1 MVFPISFE
9 ISKGS
14 MVLYENQNL
23 NELPRS
29 CLNNKM
35 SVQIAMCDSI
45 QTIQSIVNLRTK
57 APPSS
62 DAVMAIMR
70 SIEPLL
76 NPVESGSN
84 WRRGVPTG
92 TNTSRRVASNGS
104 LNSRWK
110 SSTGSLNG
118 YNGNE
123 SPNKL
128 DSPIP
133 PKYESKFRNSD
144 AAIEDT
150 IPNTIILNKLNK
162 FSESTYRDIRDFLY
176 QILDSGETDFIKE
189 FMRLVFKKAAAE
201 EIFCP
206 LYAKLLAELRATYP
220 VIQTEMIELF
230 ERYLMIFQNLD
241 NNQNVDYQAF
251 VVRNS
256 EKKYRLGYSQFLAEL
271 VTLEAVDL
279 NSLERT
285 FCILAQNILRDG
297 AEQNQITDVQEYAD
311 CLLRMS
317 RVFHKK
323 NTQFFQNLRRTLF
336 ERISPDLETIL
347 ATPKEDLPSLT
358 PKARFA
364 LMDVRDNLKRS

>member
-1 MVFPISFE
+1 MNSV
-9 ISKGS
+9 GGD
-14 MVLYENQNL
+14 
-23 NELPRS
+23 
-29 CLNNKM
+29 
-35 SVQIAMCDSI
+35 SVQII
-45 QTIQSIVNLRTK
+45 QAILNLRPK

-62 DAVMAIMR
+62 ETVVNTMKN
-70 SIEPLL
+70 IESLL
-76 NPVESGSN
+76 NPIESAST

-92 TNTSRRVASNGS
+92 ASTPRRNASTQS

-118 YNGNE
+118 YTGND
-123 SPNKL
+123 SPGKG

-150 IPNTIILNKLNK
+150 ILNTIILNKLNK
-162 FSESTYRDIRDFLY
+162 FSDSTYRDVRDFLY

-206 LYAKLLAELRATYP
+206 LYAKLLSELRATYP
-220 VIQTEMIELF
+220 VIQTEMVELF
-230 ERYLMIFQNLD
+230 QRYLMIFENLD
-241 NNQNVDYQAF
+241 NNQNLDYQAF
-251 VVRNS
+251 VTRNS

-271 VTLEAVDL
+271 VILEAVDL
-279 NSLERT
+279 ASLEKT
-285 FCILAQNILRDG
+285 FFILIQNIQRDG
-297 AEQNQITDVQEYAD
+297 RLANQITDIQEYAD

-323 NTQFFQNLRRTLF
+323 NTMFFQNLRRGLF
-336 ERISPDLETIL
+336 EKISPDLELIMSI
-347 ATPKEDLPSLT
+347 PKEDLPSLT
-358 PKARFA
+358 PKSRFA
-364 LMDVRDNLKRS
+364 LMDVRDNLKPL

>member
-1 MVFPISFE
+1 MVSWE
-9 ISKGS
+9 I
-14 MVLYENQNL
+14 QNL
-23 NELPRS
+23 NEQPRS
-29 CLNNKM
+29 CLNKKM
-35 SVQIAMCDSI
+35 SVVVAMASMNDSI
-45 QTIQSIVNLRTK
+45 QIIQSIVNLRVK

-62 DAVMAIMR
+62 DSILTVMR

-92 TNTSRRVASNGS
+92 TNPSRRIPSNGS

-118 YNGNE
+118 FQGNE
-123 SPNKL
+123 SPGKME
-128 DSPIP
+128 SPIP

-150 IPNTIILNKLNK
+150 ILNTIIMNKLNK

-220 VIQTEMIELF
+220 VIQTEMIQLF
-230 ERYLMIFQNLD
+230 DKYLMIFQNLD
-241 NNQNVDYQAF
+241 NNQNVDYQSF

-271 VTLEAVDL
+271 VILEAVDMA
-279 NSLERT
+279 SLEKT

-297 AEQNQITDVQEYAD
+297 KELNQITDVQESAD

-323 NTQFFQNLRRTLF
+323 NTQFFQNLRKCLF
-336 ERISPDLETIL
+336 EKICPDLELIL
-347 ATPKEDLPSLT
+347 NTPKDQLPSLT
-358 PKARFA
+358 PKSRFA
-364 LMDVRDNLKRS
+364 LMDVRDNLKPL

>member
-1 MVFPISFE
+1 MSVVVAMTS
-9 ISKGS
+9 
-14 MVLYENQNL
+14 VTD
-23 NELPRS
+23 
-29 CLNNKM
+29 
-35 SVQIAMCDSI
+35 SVQI
-45 QTIQSIVNLRTK
+45 IQSVVNLRVK

-62 DAVMAIMR
+62 DSILTVMR

-92 TNTSRRVASNGS
+92 TNTSRRVPSNGS
-104 LNSRWK
+104 LNTRWK
-110 SSTGSLNG
+110 SSASSLNG
-118 YNGNE
+118 FQGGD
-123 SPNKL
+123 SPGKSE
-128 DSPIP
+128 SPIP

-150 IPNTIILNKLNK
+150 ILNTIIMNKLNK

-220 VIQTEMIELF
+220 VIQTEMVELF
-230 ERYLMIFQNLD
+230 EKYLMIFQNLD
-241 NNQNVDYQAF
+241 NNQNVDYQSF

-279 NSLERT
+279 ASLEKT

-297 AEQNQITDVQEYAD
+297 KEQNQITDVQESAD

-323 NTQFFQNLRRTLF
+323 NNLFFQNVRKYLF
-336 ERISPDLETIL
+336 EKISPDLEKIL
-347 ATPKEDLPSLT
+347 NTPKEQLPSLT
-358 PKARFA
+358 PKSRFA
-364 LMDVRDNLKRS
+364 LMDVRDNLKPL